1 MFPRR
6 SRLKITLTVLSAVSD
21 GEEKPTKIMY
31 ATNLSWVPTQRMLSD
46 MVEQGLLIRRE
57 YPERKRSKTRYSISE
72 KGLRILRYF
81 EKAEEV
87 IGIDLTSP

>member
-1 MFPRR
+1 MSPRR
-6 SRLKITLTVLSAVSD
+6 SKLEIMLTVLSAVRD

-31 ATNLSWVPTQRMLSD
+31 ASNLSWVPTQRMLSE
-46 MVEQGLLIRRE
+46 MVDQGLLIRRE
-57 YPERKRSKTRYSISE
+57 YPERKRSRTRYAISE